1 MSRPPLIPD
10 QLTHGPFTVV
20 QALAA
25 GLSRR
30 QLQGA
35 SWKRLST
42 GHYIW
47 AQLPDDPRH
56 LLQVLQSSLPP
67 EAAFSDRTAGWLLG
81 LDLQPCQPAVVTVPD
96 GLGSWSRPGVYVRR
110 SALPRSDV
118 LECQGLPTTSPL
130 RTVFDLARHLPI
142 TEAVVAV
149 DMAFHQALVRLQT
162 VRLYVAEHRTSKGYA
177 QARRVVDLAE
187 PRAESQMETRLRMLL
202 VHAGLP
208 RPEVQ
213 VDVSDEQGRF
223 LGRLDLCY
231 PAHRLG
237 IEYDGETH
245 RESLVEDNRRQNRLL
260 AAGFR
265 LLRFTGGDVYRRSE
279 TVVGQ
284 VRAALDR
291 SS

>member
-1 MSRPPLIPD
+1 
-10 QLTHGPFTVV
+10 
-20 QALAA
+20 
-25 GLSRR
+25 
-30 QLQGA
+30 LQGV

-118 LECQGLPTTSPL
+118 LECQGLPTTSLL
-130 RTVFDLARHLPI
+130 RTVFDLARHLPL

-187 PRAESQMETRLRMLL
+187 PRAESQMESRLRMLL
-202 VHAGLP
+202 VLAGLP

-223 LGRLDLCY
+223 WAGWTCVTQPTPSESSTTAKHIARAWWRTTGARIASSR
-231 PAHRLG
+231 PASACSVSPA
-237 IEYDGETH
+237 ETFI
-245 RESLVEDNRRQNRLL
+245 VAQ
-260 AAGFR
+260 
-265 LLRFTGGDVYRRSE
+265 RRSSA
-279 TVVGQ
+279 
-284 VRAALDR
+284 RCAPH
-291 SS
+291 